1 MSTPLAGNFEVN
13 AALPLDEKINK
24 ATLAARDAIPPIQR
38 YRGMIVTVKENDT
51 TYRLGAGLTNADWNV
66 FGGGVGGGTWTP
78 LGVTTAGAGG
88 IAAGVDLGT
97 SPVNTETTLRDIFFP
112 YTPPS
117 VSLGISPATTLR
129 EFGDNVTN
137 PVLTPTTT
145 RGRNPI
151 TTLTL
156 SRSGVG
162 LIHTYPSPN
171 PAGGTES
178 PYTDTSGSVTSNTT
192 YTAIV
197 GDGTSTGSGSAS
209 YTFQSKIYHGVSS
222 SVINTG
228 AGIMANFAASG
239 VFSTGRAA
247 TYNFD
252 ASVGTPPNYLYI
264 AYPAIYGPA
273 SPALPTSTFGGFAF
287 SDFTSVTSTLTN
299 ASGYTQDYIILKTN
313 NPYNSAG
320 LIWVIS

>member
-162 LIHTYPSPN
+162 VIHTYPSPN
-171 PAGGTES
+171 PAGATEA
-178 PYTDTSGSVTSNTT
+178 PYTDTSSPVTGNTT
-192 YTAIV
+192 FTATV
-197 GDGTSTGSGSAS
+197 GDGTTTRTSTRS
-209 YTFQSKIYHGVSS
+209 YAFCYPYYVGVGATGL
-222 SVINTG
+222 TG
-228 AGIMANFAASG
+228 AQIAMLTKLIQLQGNTAVTTSPTSQVYYFA
-239 VFSTGRAA
+239 
-247 TYNFD
+247 YPD
-252 ASVGTPPNYLYI
+252 
-264 AYPAIYGPA
+264 AYPALTSILDQSGFET
-273 SPALPTSTFGGFAF
+273 LP
-287 SDFTSVTSTLTN
+287 
-299 ASGYTQDYIILKTN
+299 DYILRTVTITGLDGTPQLYKVYEFRNLTTQTAFTN
-313 NPYNSAG
+313 TFRY
-320 LIWVIS
+320 